1 MIESIMNYIYELVEV
16 IYILS
21 YNIFPYV
28 LYIIPLVLI
37 GLFFE
42 KIFSYSAI
50 VNYILVYYFYIYLSS
65 FVFLIVFDLWSF
77 WASLIISIWFLFI
90 PKHVVTSILTVI
102 ALILAINNGIWD
114 IIYSILMLSLFLI
127 VLNYIPLAI
136 ILVKEKI
143 TNQIS

>member
-102 ALILAINNGIWD
+102 ALILAINNCYAPYRCWTS
-114 IIYSILMLSLFLI
+114 Y
-127 VLNYIPLAI
+127 
-136 ILVKEKI
+136 
-143 TNQIS
+143 